1 MKKKMYLSAENFFI
15 KYYAGSKTKL
25 GLFLALA
32 VFLFVVA
39 LAIAFQHYYIID
51 VETIPRFSLSWH
63 IPFNIFYFMIWLA
76 FLPMIQ
82 WCDTN
87 LRYEKS
93 KVIHRLVF
101 YLLLP
106 MGVVFI
112 HQLVATLVINSVLDY
127 MDFSSLIY
135 QRMLRNPW
143 IWEDFVIY
151 FIIMAVLSLEGYQT
165 KSDKHLLRVSNLQS
179 QLTQTH
185 LRTLKSQLHPHFL
198 FNTLNTLSTLILK
211 QDNSEAERMLCLL
224 EKFLQTTLSEEEK
237 SEVSLNEEL
246 KFIHHYLEIEKV
258 RFKDKLI
265 VEENIGLNTLSAKVP
280 VFVLQPLVE
289 NSIHHAIATKTTDG
303 VLRIISRKE
312 NTKLILIVEDN
323 GPGIVESKKKKNKDG
338 VGLKIT
344 KERLHQL
351 YGGKQELQLCQSDLG
366 GLRVTIQIPFIESS
380 SPNESK

>member
-1 MKKKMYLSAENFFI
+1 MIPQQQNFII
-15 KYYAGSKTKL
+15 KYYKNSRHKIVLVAMMAF
-25 GLFLALA
+25 FLL
-32 VFLFVVA
+32 VVA
-39 LAIAFQHYYIID
+39 IAIAFQHYYIID
-51 VETIPRFSLSWH
+51 VETVPRFTLSWH

-76 FLPMIQ
+76 FLPVIQ
-82 WCDTN
+82 WSDAN
-87 LRYEKS
+87 LRNKKS
-93 KVIHRLVF
+93 KVLNGFLF

-106 MGVVFI
+106 FVLVFI

-151 FIIMAVLSLEGYQT
+151 FLLLAVISLDNYQM
-165 KSDKHLLRVSNLQS
+165 KSDNHLLRVSQLNS

-211 QDNSEAERMLCLL
+211 QDNSEAERMLSLL
-224 EKFLQTTLSEEEK
+224 EKFLRTTLSEEEK

-265 VEENIGLNTLSAKVP
+265 VEENIGFDTLSAKVP

-289 NSIHHAIATKTTDG
+289 NSIHHAIATKTTEG
-303 VLRIISRKE
+303 VLRIVSRRE
-312 NTKLILIVEDN
+312 NAYLILIVEDN

-351 YGGKQELQLCQSDLG
+351 YGEKQELQLCQSDLG
-366 GLRVTIQIPFIESS
+366 GLRVTIQIPFVENN
-380 SPNESK
+380 SPDESK